1 MKVVLIF
8 RKKIDKWLDKIKIL
22 KDRQTIIE
30 LEVLIQ
36 ILEAQFREVVNIIFI
51 IYPYNLKNTRNDDL
65 SNISFKRSI

>member
-1 MKVVLIF
+1 MKLRVVALAKVAKMKVELIF

-51 IYPYNLKNTRNDDL
+51 ILTVDK
-65 SNISFKRSI
+65 

>member
-1 MKVVLIF
+1 MKVELIF

-51 IYPYNLKNTRNDDL
+51 ILTVDK
-65 SNISFKRSI
+65 

>member
-1 MKVVLIF
+1 MKLRVVALAKVAKMKVELIF

-36 ILEAQFREVVNIIFI
+36 IPEAQFREVVNIIFI
-51 IYPYNLKNTRNDDL
+51 ILTVDK
-65 SNISFKRSI
+65 